1 MHISKWELI
10 KTLRRHIKLSE
21 KRNPAFQQ
29 NKAAK
34 IIIYI
39 GGAFMLLYL
48 MFISVMLAQIAN
60 NSETVTPCE
69 LMFGLLPFIL
79 LVDFGFRFMAQQTPS
94 QQIKPYILLPIGKY
108 ACIDS
113 FLFNSITS
121 TSNLI
126 WFALFLPYAIMSI
139 VFSYGLMAALG
150 FLLAWYLLIVC
161 NSLWYMLVRTLVNK
175 SYWWWLLPAVVYA
188 IILSPWYLG
197 EKAGIE
203 NLCDTYSTIG
213 EAVSHWSILAFGGIL
228 LLMAILVIINRY
240 VQYNSVYAELSR
252 SEQTKLRHVSE
263 LKSLDRYGEVGEYIK
278 LEIKSIM
285 RNKNIKKGFWSA
297 NILVFV
303 FSLLM
308 SFTDIYQGGMTIFLS
323 VYNFAIYGA
332 MILVRVMCYEGNYI
346 DCLMVRKEN
355 IISLLKA
362 KYYFYSLLLIVPF
375 LLMLPTLF
383 TGKCSLLMLLAIIA
397 LIAGPIHIIF
407 LHMAIYNKQ
416 TVPLNTK
423 FIGRGGMETNYVQ
436 VVVNLAALFLP
447 PFLVGLLPL
456 VFGETVAYIV
466 ILCVGII
473 FIATSKYWIRS
484 IYNRMMRRR
493 YINLE
498 GFRAT
503 R

>member
-34 IIIYI
+34 IFIYI
-39 GGAFMLLYL
+39 AGAFMLLYL
-48 MFISVMLAQIAN
+48 MFISVMLALIAN
-60 NSETVTPCE
+60 SSETITPCE

-108 ACIDS
+108 SCIDS
-113 FLFNSITS
+113 FLFNSMTS
-121 TSNLI
+121 TGNLI

-139 VFSYGLMAALG
+139 VFSYGLLAALG

-161 NSLWYMLVRTLVNK
+161 NSQWYILVRTLINK
-175 SYWWWLLPAVVYA
+175 SYWWWLLPIAVYA
-188 IILSPWYLG
+188 LVFSPWYIG
-197 EKAGIE
+197 KNAKIE
-203 NLCDTYSTIG
+203 NLFDTYAVIG
-213 EAVSHWSILAFGGIL
+213 EEVSHWSILAFGAIL
-228 LLMAILVIINRY
+228 LLLALLVFINRR

-263 LKSLDRYGEVGEYIK
+263 FKSLDRYGEVGEYIK

-285 RNKNIKKGFWSA
+285 RNKNIKKGFLSA
-297 NILVFV
+297 NILILV

-308 SFTDIYQGGMTIFLS
+308 SFTDIYQGAMTIFLS

-362 KYYFYSLLLIVPF
+362 KYYLYSLLLIVPF
-375 LLMLPTLF
+375 LLMLPTLI

-397 LIAGPIHIIF
+397 LISGPIHIIF

-423 FIGRGGMETNYVQ
+423 FIGRGSMETNYVQ
-436 VVVNLAALFLP
+436 IVVNMAALFIP

-456 VFGETVAYIV
+456 LWGETVAYII
-466 ILCVGII
+466 ILCIGIS
-473 FIATSKYWIRS
+473 FIATNRFWIRG
-484 IYNRMMRRR
+484 IYKKMMRRR
-493 YINLE
+493 YTNLE

>member
-1 MHISKWELI
+1 
-10 KTLRRHIKLSE
+10 
-21 KRNPAFQQ
+21 
-29 NKAAK
+29 
-34 IIIYI
+34 
-39 GGAFMLLYL
+39 MLLYL

-203 NLCDTYSTIG
+203 NLYDTYSTIG

-285 RNKNIKKGFWSA
+285 RNKNMRKGFISA
-297 NILVFV
+297 VAIVTAFSLLLSFTMLIVPMIDVVRVVIARTLHRRPLFQADKNHIHHKLMRAGMTQHQALITILLLALAFTTINVTLSHLGYYDITLIVLVDLLVFV
-303 FSLLM
+303 LF
-308 SFTDIYQGGMTIFLS
+308 MTMVNKRIRK
-323 VYNFAIYGA
+323 NGA
-332 MILVRVMCYEGNYI
+332 Q
-346 DCLMVRKEN
+346 
-355 IISLLKA
+355 
-362 KYYFYSLLLIVPF
+362 PF
-375 LLMLPTLF
+375 
-383 TGKCSLLMLLAIIA
+383 
-397 LIAGPIHIIF
+397 
-407 LHMAIYNKQ
+407 
-416 TVPLNTK
+416 V
-423 FIGRGGMETNYVQ
+423 
-436 VVVNLAALFLP
+436 
-447 PFLVGLLPL
+447 
-456 VFGETVAYIV
+456 
-466 ILCVGII
+466 
-473 FIATSKYWIRS
+473 
-484 IYNRMMRRR
+484 
-493 YINLE
+493 
-498 GFRAT
+498 
-503 R
+503 

>member
-10 KTLRRHIKLSE
+10 KTLRQHIKLSE

-29 NKAAK
+29 NKSAK

-39 GGAFMLLYL
+39 GGAFVLLYL
-48 MFISVMLAQIAN
+48 MFLSVMLALIAN
-60 NSETVTPCE
+60 SSDTVTPCE

-108 ACIDS
+108 SCIDS
-113 FLFNSITS
+113 FLFNSMTS
-121 TSNLI
+121 TGNLI

-139 VFSYGLMAALG
+139 LFSYGVMASIG
-150 FLLAWYLLIVC
+150 FLLALYLLIVC

-188 IILSPWYLG
+188 IIFSPWYLG
-197 EKAGIE
+197 KNASIE
-203 NLCDTYSTIG
+203 NLFDTYAVIG
-213 EAVSHWSILAFGGIL
+213 EEVSHWSILAFGGIL
-228 LLMAILVIINRY
+228 LLMAILVYVNRK

-252 SEQTKLRHVSE
+252 SEQTKLHHVSE

-297 NILVFV
+297 NILVLV

-308 SFTDIYQGGMTIFLS
+308 SFTDVYQGAMTIFLS

-375 LLMLPTLF
+375 LLMLPTLI
-383 TGKCSLLMLLAIIA
+383 TGKCSLLMLLTIIA

-436 VVVNLAALFLP
+436 VVVNMAALFLP
-447 PFLVGLLPL
+447 PLLVGLLPL
-456 VFGETVAYIV
+456 LLGETTAYIV
-466 ILCVGII
+466 ILCVGLF

-484 IYNRMMRRR
+484 IYNKMMRRR
-493 YINLE
+493 YVNLE